1 MSTLSELLPA
11 GSGGKQVDFIAH
23 GAINNAQAVALKSDG
38 KVEPIAEGST
48 PIQGAQ
54 TTWAS
59 ASFNYG
65 RSLTYIG
72 NNQVLLFYPDSQN
85 SYYGTVVLGNVSG
98 NTITWDVQSTPVVFE
113 SAGLQFNNDYKMD
126 SVLHESLN
134 LTLCAY
140 IITSSSAAM
149 MRCFS
154 VSGNTITVG
163 SQHTFN
169 AGGVQEIA
177 VCYGEISG
185 NARIWVNYIDRIN
198 SVDYGVADCI
208 TVNSINSI
216 SNGSQAS
223 YRSDTTSNPSIA
235 FNKLQ
240 NMPIITYRTPTA
252 SSYGRGRVITNGT
265 TVPPQF
271 GNENTLV
278 SANTT
283 QMTIVYDNNIQQ
295 CIIAYLDNTNSNAA
309 IRKITYVS
317 TNQLTPETEDVFS
330 TTGQAS
336 GINIAVNESKTIGN
350 GQGMVV
356 YFDVVGGNYKS
367 FFVLYNSTGTS
378 PYTPTLGTPVEFLQ
392 SIAYYTQV
400 AWGGNNNYA
409 VTYTATIGSS
419 WGAGSSGFNFTNSG
433 SFIGIADAAISDTA
447 TGSVTIKGGIAT
459 NASLPTLTPNSVY
472 YLQSDGTISTS
483 SAGTRIGKALS
494 STSINLEFNS

>member
-1 MSTLSELLPA
+1 MSNLSELLP
-11 GSGGKQVDFIAH
+11 SGGGQNVGSFEASGTIAN
-23 GAINNAQAVALKSDG
+23 GKAVGLKSDG
-38 KVEPIAEGST
+38 KVEAIGT
-48 PIQGAQ
+48 TTDPIQGTQ

-185 NARIWVNYIDRIN
+185 NSRIWVNYIDRIN
-198 SVDYGVADCI
+198 SIDYGVADCI
-208 TVNSINSI
+208 TVNNINSI
-216 SNGSQAS
+216 SNGSASS
-223 YRSDTTSNPSIA
+223 YRTDTTSNPSIA

-271 GNENTLV
+271 GSENTLV

-330 TTGQAS
+330 TTGQVS

-356 YFDVVGGNYKS
+356 YFDVVGSSYKS
-367 FFVLYNSTGTS
+367 YFVLYNSTGTS

-400 AWGGNNNYA
+400 AWGGDNNYV
-409 VTYTATIGSS
+409 VTYTATIGSG
-419 WGAGSSGFNFTNSG
+419 WGAGSSGFNFSNSS
-433 SFIGIADAAISDTA
+433 SFIGVSAQAISNGA
-447 TGSVTIKGGIAT
+447 TGDIDMLGGINSQQT
-459 NASLPTLTPNSVY
+459 SLVIGSKY
-472 YLQSDGTISTS
+472 YLQNNGDINTTNTGTF
-483 SAGTRIGKALS
+483 IGQAVNATTL
-494 STSINLEFNS
+494 NLKDAP